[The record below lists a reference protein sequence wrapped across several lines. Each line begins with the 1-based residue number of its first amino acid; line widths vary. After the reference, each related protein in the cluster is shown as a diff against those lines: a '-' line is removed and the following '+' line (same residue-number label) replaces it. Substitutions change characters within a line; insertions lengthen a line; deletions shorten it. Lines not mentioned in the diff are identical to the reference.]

1 VGLVLLDLQFSAV
14 FCRLLFCPFFFWPL
28 CCLSFDL
35 WIPITSL
42 VSLNSSYCHSGQPL
56 STLIWPDSWPTD
68 GLVNILCHLQCI
80 LTCVCVCVC
89 ASDFIFWSV
98 WRSYDDKLHMCVEVA
113 HLLQERRLQLLVR
126 VWTRTQDVLLPLP
139 ENTQGTMQT
148 VPPNQTVSNWTA
160 VVSHSQRH
168 IYFENEVGPAFAR
181 HSRGI
186 LSY

>member
-1 VGLVLLDLQFSAV
+1 MEQELLPFRNTRVHIRFLVGLVLLDLQFSAV

-80 LTCVCVCVC
+80 LTCVCVRVILYFGVFEGVMTTNSTCV
-89 ASDFIFWSV
+89 W
-98 WRSYDDKLHMCVEVA
+98 KL
-113 HLLQERRLQLLVR
+113 
-126 VWTRTQDVLLPLP
+126 RTYYK
-139 ENTQGTMQT
+139 N
-148 VPPNQTVSNWTA
+148 
-160 VVSHSQRH
+160 VVCSCSL
-168 IYFENEVGPAFAR
+168 ECGPAPKMYFYPFLR
-181 HSRGI
+181 KLKGQCKRYPQI
-186 LSY
+186 KP